1 MSADYHWSDCLTFRN
16 QSTSLAIHY
25 AQLGHRCL
33 REDSATERAPRTIG
47 REAIEGGEAGL
58 LSLDLGTLNTPQIKK
73 PTGFGALGQHR
84 VSIAGAFCVSR
95 CVRAVPLET
104 TRQSGCRRHG
114 STKCGNPTPELRVSR
129 CENLLELPPV
139 TNFPISRHAL
149 DCALPDSTPGARL
162 TTLTFKESSWLHR

>member
-1 MSADYHWSDCLTFRN
+1 MRPDVDTTDCTIFRYK
-16 QSTSLAIHY
+16 STPLAIHY

-58 LSLDLGTLNTPQIKK
+58 LSLDLGTLNTVQTTK

-95 CVRAVPLET
+95 CVSEIVYKLYFTILSSRIATPVKGVLRIAVDSTRA
-104 TRQSGCRRHG
+104 RRAKQSESISIYCRRI
-114 STKCGNPTPELRVSR
+114 PTQ
-129 CENLLELPPV
+129 NKA
-139 TNFPISRHAL
+139 IA
-149 DCALPDSTPGARL
+149 AARAGI
-162 TTLTFKESSWLHR
+162 